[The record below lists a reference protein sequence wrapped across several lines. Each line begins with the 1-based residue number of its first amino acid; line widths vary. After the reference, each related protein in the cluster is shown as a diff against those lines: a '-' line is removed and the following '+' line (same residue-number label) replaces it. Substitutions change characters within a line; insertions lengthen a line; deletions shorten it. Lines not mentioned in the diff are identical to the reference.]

1 MSTGTETHR
10 TVHLDLSDATE
21 TSTRQLASVKNTN
34 QWRFDF
40 MNDYEQLE
48 LFDLRPYTSEQ
59 VPVIEVEE
67 QQVEEIFS
75 SVEYE
80 QLELDLF
87 PQQPSVI
94 SILLTATAA

>member
-1 MSTGTETHR
+1 
-10 TVHLDLSDATE
+10 
-21 TSTRQLASVKNTN
+21 
-34 QWRFDF
+34 